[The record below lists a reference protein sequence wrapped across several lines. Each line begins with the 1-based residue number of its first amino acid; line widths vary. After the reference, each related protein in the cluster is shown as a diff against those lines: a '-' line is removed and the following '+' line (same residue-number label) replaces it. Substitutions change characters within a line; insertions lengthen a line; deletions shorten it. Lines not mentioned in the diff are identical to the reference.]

1 MGCHP
6 YGRTESGTT
15 ERLTLAW
22 EELSVILGTLGPFP
36 LEILPGWPP
45 CLMDPRMLCG
55 PSCQG
60 HDGRSWLEGRG
71 LSVWP
76 TGEML
81 PPRGSLGTLQVN
93 FVSL

>member
-36 LEILPGWPP
+36 FGDPAWMAALPDGPEDALWTFLPGP
-45 CLMDPRMLCG
+45 
-55 PSCQG
+55 
-60 HDGRSWLEGRG
+60 
-71 LSVWP
+71 
-76 TGEML
+76 
-81 PPRGSLGTLQVN
+81 
-93 FVSL
+93 